1 MEDAAQTRD
10 PPVQEAGDLRHAVLD
25 SQDLRMEQHAPE
37 TRRRLDLVAGMTR
50 LARLHRAGADTADT
64 EREWEQRRQEALG
77 AAREK
82 QRAWQQQEI
91 EIFDEDEE
99 DFDTVFD
106 TSHHDEL

>member
-1 MEDAAQTRD
+1 MW

-37 TRRRLDLVAGMTR
+37 TRRRLELVAGMTR

-64 EREWEQRRQEALG
+64 EREWEQRRQEAVR

-82 QRAWQQQEI
+82 QRTWQQQEI
-91 EIFDEDEE
+91 EIFDEGEE